1 MEACVLV
8 LFPRASACV
17 QADQSNGVSAP
28 QRSLRE
34 KASACFAWSAFS
46 RRRTLIVQFRL
57 GSLVTLPRCTLCQR
71 NQFQRGSVT
80 KVLGFLFVIFV
91 FFVAC
96 LFVPSWPVPFADGR
110 LIHRVFRTGRRLWRC
125 GLRPG
130 SEVPA
135 CKHSHLR

>member
-46 RRRTLIVQFRL
+46 RRRKLIVQFRP
-57 GSLVTLPRCTLCQR
+57 GSLWLRRRP
-71 NQFQRGSVT
+71 
-80 KVLGFLFVIFV
+80 
-91 FFVAC
+91 
-96 LFVPSWPVPFADGR
+96 
-110 LIHRVFRTGRRLWRC
+110 GRRQDSLLAEK
-125 GLRPG
+125 GLNRLVDLDALLG
-130 SEVPA
+130 VAAVEAVFA
-135 CKHSHLR
+135 AGNRHQLV